1 MRARNQR
8 NNKDHDRSWNT
19 FAPRLG
25 WTALITV
32 IVAGVAAF
40 ALAQSGQAQAAGI
53 VTVLLA
59 LSLGMAFVAWVLR
72 FLLVGRRRRRDR

>member
-32 IVAGVAAF
+32 IVAGVAAI
-40 ALAQSGQAQAAGI
+40 ALAQSGQAQGAGV
-53 VTVLLA
+53 VTGLMGL
-59 LSLGMAFVAWVLR
+59 
-72 FLLVGRRRRRDR
+72 